1 MPESLTFQNLL
12 KNRKLLPGEKLENFL
27 AFDKESKTKLLSLTV
42 ISADSFIEN
51 NLYNDFRAERS
62 FMAKWKT
69 F

>member
-1 MPESLTFQNLL
+1 MPESLIFQNLL
-12 KNRKLLPGEKLENFL
+12 KNRKLLPVEKLKNIL

-51 NLYNDFRAERS
+51 NLCNDFRVERS
-62 FMAKWKT
+62 FMAKWKI

>member
-12 KNRKLLPGEKLENFL
+12 KNRKLLPVEKLENIL

-51 NLYNDFRAERS
+51 NSYNDFRVERS

>member
-1 MPESLTFQNLL
+1 MPESLIFQNLL
-12 KNRKLLPGEKLENFL
+12 KNRKLLPVEKLKNIL

-51 NLYNDFRAERS
+51 NSYNDFRVERS